1 MTVSYSSPLGATS
14 NKAPACPTLLE
25 ENPPVAV
32 VIVAFDDEVSI
43 LAAAERVAVGSS
55 YPNLSVI
62 GINNGSKRGTAT
74 IKISDKVE
82 LIHTGLNKGFASGC
96 NIGVKI
102 ALTKGAK
109 FVFLLNNDASP
120 AGGCIERMVK
130 MLIDEPDVG
139 LLCSAVVCDGSD
151 LVESAGDRYNSWLG
165 LTLHGAKGRKLR
177 EISGTRP
184 RVDFAPAVALMAR
197 AERLRELGFLDT
209 RYFMYF
215 EDLDLS
221 IRTKRAGYSLSC
233 LTESYVSHI
242 TSSTSKRYPGLKEY
256 YMMRNRFI
264 LCLLLRRRIQL
275 VTVALSTPWVLLLR
289 IMRTLPSPNPD
300 ELRGLCYGIVDG
312 MKLNYGPSSREAY
325 APGSPEGRRPT
336 PSNGRARSPAEIVR
350 PSHGDEGRANP

>member
-1 MTVSYSSPLGATS
+1 MERGSG
-14 NKAPACPTLLE
+14 KAASLLLVLVRLVLPQIKHRHAPNPLE
-25 ENPPVAV
+25 ENPLVAV
-32 VIVAFDDEVSI
+32 VVVAHNDDASI
-43 LAAAERVAVGSS
+43 LSAAERVISGSS
-55 YPNLSVI
+55 YPNLTII

-82 LIHTGLNKGFASGC
+82 LVHTGLNKGFASGC
-96 NIGVKI
+96 NIGARA

-109 FVFLLNNDASP
+109 FIFLLNNDASP
-120 AGGCIERMVK
+120 TGGCIERMVK

-184 RVDFAPAVALMAR
+184 RVDFAPAVAVMAR

-209 RYFMYF
+209 RYFMYL

-233 LTESYVSHI
+233 LTESYVSHAS
-242 TSSTSKRYPGLKEY
+242 SSTSKRYPGLKEY

-289 IMRTLPSPNPD
+289 VLRKLPRPNPD
-300 ELRGLCYGIVDG
+300 ELKGLYYGIIDG
-312 MKLNYGPSSREAY
+312 MKLDYGPSSREPY
-325 APGSPEGRRPT
+325 AP
-336 PSNGRARSPAEIVR
+336 
-350 PSHGDEGRANP
+350 

>member
-1 MTVSYSSPLGATS
+1 M
-14 NKAPACPTLLE
+14 E

-82 LIHTGLNKGFASGC
+82 LIHTGLNEGFASGC
-96 NIGVKI
+96 NIGARA

-350 PSHGDEGRANP
+350 PSHGDEERANP

>member
-1 MTVSYSSPLGATS
+1 M
-14 NKAPACPTLLE
+14 E

-82 LIHTGLNKGFASGC
+82 LIHTGLNEGFASGC
-96 NIGVKI
+96 NIGARA

-289 IMRTLPSPNPD
+289 VLRKLPRPNPD
-300 ELRGLCYGIVDG
+300 ELKGLYYGIIDG
-312 MKLNYGPSSREAY
+312 MKLDYGPSSREPY
-325 APGSPEGRRPT
+325 AP
-336 PSNGRARSPAEIVR
+336 
-350 PSHGDEGRANP
+350 